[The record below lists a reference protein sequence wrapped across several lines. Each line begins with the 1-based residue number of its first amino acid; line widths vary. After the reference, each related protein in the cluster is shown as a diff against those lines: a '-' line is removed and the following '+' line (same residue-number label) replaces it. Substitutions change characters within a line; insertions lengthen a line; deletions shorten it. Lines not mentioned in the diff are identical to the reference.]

1 MQLGSTPAW
10 ICVPR
15 RSRHSRLN
23 RLRLRNTRQMV
34 DLANQSSSL
43 LYAGELANPLAS
55 APALALVR

>member
-1 MQLGSTPAW
+1 
-10 ICVPR
+10 VPR